1 MNSAGFLQK
10 NWGKGYASI
19 ITKKIIAIAGAM
31 KKDLVIGCVPEQ
43 EKTKHLALSNG
54 FTYTGNIDHLDVFR
68 LKVQT

>member
-1 MNSAGFLQK
+1 
-10 NWGKGYASI
+10 
-19 ITKKIIAIAGAM
+19 M
-31 KKDLVIGCVPEQ
+31 KKDLVIECVPEQ